1 MTGNAPKRTFLTGA
15 PSVGKP
21 ESLTSFAEATEA
33 YPIGGTALP
42 PTAFQSVH
50 PREAVLLPERFRG
63 GCSFGDP
70 SPKTRILSRD
80 GGRSLATPVNPRL
93 MAE

>member
-1 MTGNAPKRTFLTGA
+1 MRALFTGA

-21 ESLTSFAEATEA
+21 ESLASFAEAAEA

-42 PTAFQSVH
+42 PAAFQSVH

-70 SPKTRILSRD
+70 GPRARILSRD